1 MSLRERID
9 RLEERERRLL
19 GILSVVVAAIVVLL
33 MPLAVTAALHGSRV
47 ETETLPAVMAQITA
61 DRPLIEHSRALHKA
75 LEDRYSRPAPP
86 LTSFLAQLAQEVE
99 VEIPET
105 QDRQPVP
112 HGKRYEEKST
122 KITLRKVGMLKVA
135 KLMERIETAGHPLSI
150 SQLTI
155 RKRGLEPDSYDV
167 DMVVSAFERKP
178 DKATPAKPKAKDA
191 SSEAEAEKAKVP

>member
-1 MSLRERID
+1 MSLGERLE

-19 GILSVVVAAIVVLL
+19 GILAVVVAGIVVLL
-33 MPLAVTAALHGSRV
+33 MPLAVTAALHGSRSDNQALRDAIA
-47 ETETLPAVMAQITA
+47 EITA
-61 DRPLIEHSRALHKA
+61 DRPLIERSRAMHKS
-75 LEDRYSRPAPP
+75 LQDRYSRPAPP
-86 LTSFLAQLAQEVE
+86 LTSFLAKLAQEVE

-112 HGKRYEEKST
+112 HGKRYEEKAT

-135 KLMERIETAGHPLSI
+135 RLMERIEQSGHPLSI

-167 DMVVSAFERKP
+167 DMVVSAYERKP
-178 DKATPAKPKAKDA
+178 DKVVPAKVKAKEG
-191 SSEAEAEKAKVP
+191 SAETDKAKEP

>member
-47 ETETLPAVMAQITA
+47 ENQTLRDAIAQITS

-86 LTSFLAQLAQEVE
+86 LTSFLAKLAQEVE

-122 KITLRKVGMLKVA
+122 KITLRKTGMLKVA

-167 DMVVSAFERKP
+167 HMVVSAFERKP
-178 DKATPAKPKAKDA
+178 DKAAPAKAKAKDA
-191 SSEAEAEKAKVP
+191 GVEAEAEKAKVP

>member
-1 MSLRERID
+1 VSLRERLD

-19 GILSVVVAAIVVLL
+19 GIFALVVGAIVLL
-33 MPLAVTAALHGSRV
+33 LLPLAVTAALHGTRNDN
-47 ETETLPAVMAQITA
+47 EALREAIAQITSE
-61 DRPLIEHSRALHKA
+61 RPMVERSRALHKA
-75 LEDRYSRPAPP
+75 IEERYSRPAPP
-86 LTSFLAQLAQEVE
+86 LTSFLAKLAQEVE

-105 QDRQPVP
+105 QDRQVVP

-135 KLMERIETAGHPLSI
+135 RLMERIEQSGHPLSI
-150 SQLTI
+150 GQLTI

-178 DKATPAKPKAKDA
+178 DKPAASKAKLKDGGV
-191 SSEAEAEKAKVP
+191 EDEKAKEP

>member
-1 MSLRERID
+1 MSLRERLE

-19 GILSVVVAAIVVLL
+19 GIFVLVVAAVVVLL
-33 MPLAVTAALHGSRV
+33 MPLAVTAALHRARSDNEALRDAITQISSERAMV
-47 ETETLPAVMAQITA
+47 E
-61 DRPLIEHSRALHKA
+61 RSRALHKA
-75 LEDRYSRPAPP
+75 IEDRYSRPAPP
-86 LTSFLAQLAQEVE
+86 LTSFLAKLAQDVK

-122 KITLRKVGMLKVA
+122 RITLRKVGMLKVA
-135 KLMERIETAGHPLSI
+135 RFMERVEQSGHPLSI

-167 DMVVSAFERKP
+167 DMVVSAFEREP
-178 DKATPAKPKAKDA
+178 DKPAVDKAKAKDA
-191 SSEAEAEKAKVP
+191 GVQGEAAKEP

>member
-19 GILSVVVAAIVVLL
+19 GIFALVVAGIVVLL
-33 MPLAVTAALHGSRV
+33 MPLAVTAALHGSR
-47 ETETLPAVMAQITA
+47 TENEALRDAINQITA
-61 DRPLIEHSRALHKA
+61 SRSVVERGRALHRA
-75 LEDRYSRPAPP
+75 IEERYSRPAPP
-86 LTSFLAQLAQEVE
+86 LTSFLAKLAQEVE
-99 VEIPET
+99 VEIPEM

-135 KLMERIETAGHPLSI
+135 RLMERIEQAGHPLSI

-178 DKATPAKPKAKDA
+178 DKVAPKPKSD
-191 SSEAEAEKAKVP
+191 EAGADKPEETP

>member
-1 MSLRERID
+1 MSLAERLE

-19 GILSVVVAAIVVLL
+19 GILALVVAGIVVLL
-33 MPLAVTAALHGSRV
+33 MPLAVTAALHGSRSDNQALRDAIA
-47 ETETLPAVMAQITA
+47 EINSE
-61 DRPLIEHSRALHKA
+61 RPLIERSRALHRA

-86 LTSFLAQLAQEVE
+86 LTSFLAKLAQEVE

-122 KITLRKVGMLKVA
+122 KINLRKVGMLKVA
-135 KLMERIETAGHPLSI
+135 RLMERIEQSGHPLSI

-167 DMVVSAFERKP
+167 DMVVSAFERKV
-178 DKATPAKPKAKDA
+178 DKAAPAKPKAKDEGA
-191 SSEAEAEKAKVP
+191 AADKAKEP

>member
-19 GILSVVVAAIVVLL
+19 GILSVVVAAILVLL

-47 ETETLPAVMAQITA
+47 ENQTLRDAIAQITT

-86 LTSFLAQLAQEVE
+86 LTSFLAKLAQEVE

-135 KLMERIETAGHPLSI
+135 RLMERIETAGHPLSI

-178 DKATPAKPKAKDA
+178 DKAAPAKTKAKDA
-191 SSEAEAEKAKVP
+191 SAEAETEKAKAP

>member
-47 ETETLPAVMAQITA
+47 DNQTLRDAIAQITA

-86 LTSFLAQLAQEVE
+86 LTSFLAKLAQEVE

-122 KITLRKVGMLKVA
+122 KISLRKVGMLKVA

-178 DKATPAKPKAKDA
+178 DKAAAKTKA
-191 SSEAEAEKAKVP
+191 SEAEAEKAKVP

>member
-1 MSLRERID
+1 MSLRERLD

-19 GILSVVVAAIVVLL
+19 SIFGAVVAAILVLL

-47 ETETLPAVMAQITA
+47 ENQTLRDAIEQITSERA
-61 DRPLIEHSRALHKA
+61 VIEHSRALHKA

-86 LTSFLAQLAQEVE
+86 LTSFLAKLAQEVE

-122 KITLRKVGMLKVA
+122 KIQLRKVGMLKVA
-135 KLMERIETAGHPLSI
+135 RLMERIETAGHPLSI

-178 DKATPAKPKAKDA
+178 DKAAPAKPKPKA
-191 SSEAEAEKAKVP
+191 SAEAEAEKAKP

>member
-19 GILSVVVAAIVVLL
+19 GILAVVVAGIVLL
-33 MPLAVTAALHGSRV
+33 LLPLAVTAALHGSRSDN
-47 ETETLPAVMAQITA
+47 EELRDAIAQITTE
-61 DRPLIEHSRALHKA
+61 RPMIERSRALHKA
-75 LEDRYSRPAPP
+75 LEERYSRPAPP
-86 LTSFLAQLAQEVE
+86 LTSFLANLAKEVE

-105 QDRQPVP
+105 QDRQSVP
-112 HGKRYEEKST
+112 HGKRYEEKAT

-135 KLMERIETAGHPLSI
+135 RLMERIEQSGHPVSI

-178 DKATPAKPKAKDA
+178 DKTAPAKAKPKD
-191 SSEAEAEKAKVP
+191 EAEAEGAAKEP

>member
-1 MSLRERID
+1 MSLRERIE

-19 GILSVVVAAIVVLL
+19 GIFALVVAGILVLL
-33 MPLAVTAALHGSRV
+33 MPLAVTAALHGSR
-47 ETETLPAVMAQITA
+47 TENEELRDAINQITA
-61 DRPLIEHSRALHKA
+61 SRPVVERSRALQRA
-75 LEDRYSRPAPP
+75 IEDRYSRPAPP
-86 LTSFLAQLAQEVE
+86 LTSFLAKLAQEVE

-135 KLMERIETAGHPLSI
+135 RLMERIEQAGHPLGI

-178 DKATPAKPKAKDA
+178 DKAAAKAKTDEAGAESPKA
-191 SSEAEAEKAKVP
+191 EETP

>member
-1 MSLRERID
+1 MSLRERFE
-9 RLEERERRLL
+9 RLEERERRLV
-19 GILSVVVAAIVVLL
+19 GILAVVVSAIVVLL

-47 ETETLPAVMAQITA
+47 ENETLRDAISQITSE
-61 DRPLIEHSRALHKA
+61 RQLIAHSRALHKA
-75 LEDRYSRPAPP
+75 IEDRYSRPAPP
-86 LTSFLAQLAQEVE
+86 LTSFLAKLAQEVE

-135 KLMERIETAGHPLSI
+135 RLMERIETAGHPLSI

-178 DKATPAKPKAKDA
+178 DKAAPAKTKAKDA
-191 SSEAEAEKAKVP
+191 GAEPDVEKAKEP

>member
-1 MSLRERID
+1 MSLRERLD

-19 GILSVVVAAIVVLL
+19 GILALVIAAILL
-33 MPLAVTAALHGSRV
+33 LLLPLAVTAALHGTRSDNEALREAIAKITSERAVV
-47 ETETLPAVMAQITA
+47 E
-61 DRPLIEHSRALHKA
+61 RSRALHRA
-75 LEDRYSRPAPP
+75 IEERYSRPAPP
-86 LTSFLAQLAQEVE
+86 LTSFLAKLAQEVE

-135 KLMERIETAGHPLSI
+135 RFMERIEQSGHPVSI

-178 DKATPAKPKAKDA
+178 DKPAAAKAKLKDGGV
-191 SSEAEAEKAKVP
+191 EGENGKEP